1 MAQVRGTFAEL
12 YDRVEKTVKTI
23 IFDSLQELK
32 PVYKAYTNMKSSSKK
47 FERVVSVTPFG
58 DVPQKDEGQVYALDL
73 IRPGWTKDFT
83 HVEFGLGFEVTE
95 TALEDDEFDVLIRSS
110 EMLAWSARYVQ
121 EKQAAD
127 AFFNNAGPSGS
138 AQTPDGV
145 SIYNT
150 AHVLKG
156 GGTAR
161 NMLAVDADL
170 SIDSLA
176 TALQDIQ
183 LQTKMESGQLVAPI
197 DSFNLV
203 VPPGNEMLAER
214 LVSSSQ
220 LPGTAENDINP
231 VKNRKRLNIVVN
243 PLITDS
249 DSWYLNAANKRMH
262 GLTSYVR
269 VPVKLAPRQQDPFTG
284 NFIHKIRFRQS
295 WGAWMW
301 QGTFGSVGA

>member
-1 MAQVRGTFAEL
+1 MQVRGTFPDL
-12 YDRVEKTVKTI
+12 YDRIEKTVQTI
-23 IFDSLQELK
+23 IFTSLKEL
-32 PVYKAYTNMKSSSKK
+32 PAIYKQYTNMKTSSKK
-47 FERVVSVTPFG
+47 FERVLSVTPFG
-58 DVPQKDEGQVYALDL
+58 DVPQKEEGQVYALDI
-73 IRPGWTKDFT
+73 IRPGWTKDFV
-83 HVEFGLGFEVTE
+83 HVEFGLGFEITE

-127 AFFNNAGPSGS
+127 AFLNLSGPNGA

-145 SIYNT
+145 SLFNT

-197 DSFNLV
+197 TSFNLI

-214 LVSSSQ
+214 LLNSSGM
-220 LPGTAENDINP
+220 PGTAENDINP
-231 VKNRKRLNIVVN
+231 VKKSRRIELIVN
-243 PLITDS
+243 PLITDT
-249 DSWYLNAANKRMH
+249 DAWYLVAANKRMH

-269 VPVKLAPRQQDPFTG
+269 VPTKMAPKMQDPFTG
-284 NFIHKIRFRQS
+284 NFIYKIRFRQS

-301 QGTFGSVGA
+301 QGTFGSVGS

>member
-1 MAQVRGTFAEL
+1 MQVRGTFPDL
-12 YDRVEKTVKTI
+12 YDRIEKTVKTI

-32 PVYKAYTNMKSSSKK
+32 PKYKQYTNMKTSSKK
-47 FERVVSVTPFG
+47 FERVLSVTPFG
-58 DVPQKDEGQVYALDL
+58 DVPQKDEGQIYALDV
-73 IRPGWTKDFT
+73 IRPGWTKDFV
-83 HVEFGLGFEVTE
+83 HVEFGLGFEITE

-110 EMLAWSARYVQ
+110 EMLAYSARYVQ

-127 AFFNNAGPSGS
+127 AFLNLAGPSGS

-145 SIYNT
+145 SIFNQT
-150 AHVLKG
+150 HQLKG

-161 NMLAVDADL
+161 NMLSVDADL

-183 LQTKMESGQLVAPI
+183 LQTKLESGQLVAPI
-197 DSFNLV
+197 EAFYLV

-214 LVSSSQ
+214 LVSSSG
-220 LPGTAENDINP
+220 LPGTAENDVNP
-231 VKNRKRLNIVVN
+231 VKRRKRLEIIVN
-243 PLITDS
+243 PLITDT
-249 DSWYLNAANKRMH
+249 DSWYLIAQNKRMH

-269 VPVKLAPRQQDPFTG
+269 TPVKMAPRLQDPFTG
-284 NFIHKIRFRQS
+284 NFIYKIRFRQS

-301 QGTFGSVGA
+301 QGTFGSVGS

>member
-1 MAQVRGTFAEL
+1 MQVRGTFPDL
-12 YDRVEKTVKTI
+12 YDRIEKTVKTI

-32 PVYKAYTNMKSSSKK
+32 PIYKQYTNMKTSSKK
-47 FERVVSVTPFG
+47 FERVLSVTPFG

-73 IRPGWTKDFT
+73 IRPGWTKDFV
-83 HVEFGLGFEVTE
+83 HVEFGLGFEITE

-127 AFFNNAGPSGS
+127 VFFNLAGPGGS
-138 AQTPDGV
+138 SQTPDGV
-145 SIYNT
+145 SIYNGS
-150 AHVLKG
+150 HVLKG

-161 NMLAVDADL
+161 NMLAVDSDL
-170 SIDSLA
+170 SIDALS
-176 TALQDIQ
+176 TALQDVQ
-183 LQTKMESGQLVAPI
+183 LQTKMESGQIVAPI
-197 DSFNLV
+197 DSFQLV

-214 LVSSSQ
+214 LVSSSG

-231 VKNRKRLNIVVN
+231 VKARKRLSIIVN
-243 PLITDS
+243 PLITDT
-249 DSWYLNAANKRMH
+249 DSWYLLASNKRMH

-269 VPVKLAPRQQDPFTG
+269 VPTKMAPRMQDPFTG
-284 NFIHKIRFRQS
+284 NFIYKIRFRQS

-301 QGTFGSVGA
+301 QGTFGSQGA

>member
-1 MAQVRGTFAEL
+1 MQTRGNFPDL
-12 YDRVEKTVKTI
+12 YDRIEKTVRTI

-32 PVYKAYTNMKSSSKK
+32 PIYKQYTNMKSSSKK
-47 FERVVSVTPFG
+47 FERVLSVTPFG
-58 DVPQKDEGQVYALDL
+58 DVPQKDEGQVYALDI
-73 IRPGWTKDFT
+73 IRPGWTKDFV
-83 HVEFGLGFEVTE
+83 HVEFGLGFEITE

-127 AFFNNAGPSGS
+127 AFLNLSGPNGA

-145 SIYNT
+145 SIFNT

-197 DSFNLV
+197 TSFKLI
-203 VPPGNEMLAER
+203 VPPGNQMLAAR
-214 LVSSSQ
+214 LLQSSG
-220 LPGTAENDINP
+220 LPGSAENDINP
-231 VKNRKRLNIVVN
+231 VKALRQIDLVVN
-243 PLITDS
+243 PLITDT
-249 DSWYLNAANKRMH
+249 DAWYLVAANKRMH

-269 VPVKLAPRQQDPFTG
+269 VPTKMAPRMQDPFTG
-284 NFIHKIRFRQS
+284 NFIYKIRFRQS

-301 QGTFGSVGA
+301 QGVFGSVGS

>member
-1 MAQVRGTFAEL
+1 MAQVRGTAPDL
-12 YDRVEKTVKTI
+12 YDGIGKTVKTI
-23 IFDSLQELK
+23 IFDTLQELK
-32 PVYKAYTNMKSSSKK
+32 PIYKQYTNVKSSSKK
-47 FERVVSVTPFG
+47 FERVLSITPFG
-58 DVPQKDEGQVYALDL
+58 DVPQKDEGQVYALDV
-73 IRPGWTKDFT
+73 IRPGWTKDFV

-110 EMLAWSARYVQ
+110 EMLAYSARYVQ

-127 AFFNNAGPSGS
+127 AFLNLSGPNGA

-145 SIYNT
+145 SIFNT
-150 AHVLKG
+150 SHVLKG

-183 LQTKMESGQLVAPI
+183 LQTKLESGQLVAPI
-197 DSFNLV
+197 DAFQLV

-214 LVSSSQ
+214 LVSSSG

-231 VKNRKRLNIVVN
+231 VKRRKRLEIIVN
-243 PLITDS
+243 PLITDT
-249 DSWYLNAANKRMH
+249 DAWYLIAANKRLH

-269 VPVKLAPRQQDPFTG
+269 VPVKMAPRMPDPFTG
-284 NFIHKIRFRQS
+284 NLIYKIRFRQS

-301 QGTFGSVGA
+301 QGTFGSVGS

>member
-1 MAQVRGTFAEL
+1 MQTRGNFPDL
-12 YDRVEKTVKTI
+12 YDRIEKTVKTI

-32 PVYKAYTNMKSSSKK
+32 PIYKQYTNMKSSSKK
-47 FERVVSVTPFG
+47 FERVLSVTPFG
-58 DVPQKDEGQVYALDL
+58 DVPQKDEGQVYALDV
-73 IRPGWTKDFT
+73 IRPGWTKDFV
-83 HVEFGLGFEVTE
+83 HVEFGLGFEITE

-127 AFFNNAGPSGS
+127 AFLNLAFSTS

-145 SIYNT
+145 SIFNT

-197 DSFNLV
+197 ESFYLV
-203 VPPGNEMLAER
+203 VPPGNEMIAER
-214 LVSSSQ
+214 LVSSTG
-220 LPGTAENDINP
+220 LPGSADNDVNP
-231 VKNRKRLNIVVN
+231 VKRRKRLEIVVN

-249 DSWYLNAANKRMH
+249 DSWYLISSNKRMH

-269 VPVKLAPRQQDPFTG
+269 VPTKMAPKMQDPFTG
-284 NFIHKIRFRQS
+284 NFIYKIRFRQS

-301 QGTFGSVGA
+301 QGLFGSQGA

>member
-1 MAQVRGTFAEL
+1 MQARGTFPDL
-12 YDRVEKTVKTI
+12 YDRIEKTVRTI

-32 PVYKAYTNMKSSSKK
+32 PIYKQYTNMKSSSKK
-47 FERVVSVTPFG
+47 FERVLSVTPFG
-58 DVPQKDEGQVYALDL
+58 DVPQKDEGQVYALDI
-73 IRPGWTKDFT
+73 IRPGWTKDFV
-83 HVEFGLGFEVTE
+83 HVEFGLGFEITE

-127 AFFNNAGPSGS
+127 AFLNLSGPNGA

-145 SIYNT
+145 SIFNT

-197 DSFNLV
+197 TSFKLV
-203 VPPGNEMLAER
+203 VPPGNQMLAAR
-214 LVSSSQ
+214 LLQSSGM
-220 LPGTAENDINP
+220 PGSAENDINP
-231 VKNRKRLNIVVN
+231 VKALRTIELVVN
-243 PLITDS
+243 PLITDT
-249 DSWYLNAANKRMH
+249 DAWYLIAANKRMH

-269 VPVKLAPRQQDPFTG
+269 VPTKMAPRMQDPFTG
-284 NFIHKIRFRQS
+284 NFIYKIRFRQS

-301 QGTFGSVGA
+301 QGTFGSVGS

>member
-1 MAQVRGTFAEL
+1 MAQVRGTFTEL
-12 YDRVEKTVKTI
+12 YDRVEKTVRTI
-23 IFDSLQELK
+23 IFDALQEL
-32 PVYKAYTNMKSSSKK
+32 PAIYKEYTNMKSSSKK

-58 DVPQKDEGQVYALDL
+58 DVPQKPEGEIYALDL

-95 TALEDDEFDVLIRSS
+95 TALEDDEFDVLIRSA

-127 AFFNNAGPSGS
+127 SFFNLAGPSGAS
-138 AQTPDGV
+138 QTPDGV
-145 SIYNT
+145 SLYNT

-170 SIDSLA
+170 SIDALT

-183 LQTKMESGQLVAPI
+183 LQTKMESGQLVSPI
-197 DSFNLV
+197 TSFTLV

-214 LVSSSQ
+214 LVSSTG
-220 LPGTAENDINP
+220 LPGTAENDINAI
-231 VKNRKRLNIVVN
+231 KRRRSIDIVVN
-243 PLITDS
+243 PLITDT
-249 DSWYLNAANKRMH
+249 DSWYFLAKNKRMH

-269 VPVKLAPRQQDPFTG
+269 VPTKMAPRLQDPFTG
-284 NFIHKIRFRQS
+284 NFIYKIRFRQS

>member
-1 MAQVRGTFAEL
+1 MAQVRGTFPDL
-12 YDRVEKTVKTI
+12 YDRIEKTVQTI
-23 IFDSLQELK
+23 IFTSLKEL
-32 PVYKAYTNMKSSSKK
+32 PAIYKQYTNMRTSSKK
-47 FERVVSVTPFG
+47 FERVLSVTPFG
-58 DVPQKDEGQVYALDL
+58 DVPQKDEGQVYALDI
-73 IRPGWTKDFT
+73 IRPGWTKDFV
-83 HVEFGLGFEVTE
+83 HVEFGLGFEITE

-127 AFFNNAGPSGS
+127 AFLNLSGPNGAATS
-138 AQTPDGV
+138 PDGV
-145 SIYNT
+145 SIFNT

-197 DSFNLV
+197 SDFDMI

-214 LVSSSQ
+214 LISSSG

-231 VKNRKRLNIVVN
+231 VRKRKRLNLIVN
-243 PLITDS
+243 PLITDT
-249 DSWYLNAANKRMH
+249 DAWYLVASNKRMH

-269 VPVKLAPRQQDPFTG
+269 TPTKMAPKMQDPFTG
-284 NFIHKIRFRQS
+284 NFIYKIRFRQS

-301 QGTFGSVGA
+301 QGTFGSVGS

>member
-1 MAQVRGTFAEL
+1 MAQVRGSFPDL
-12 YDRVEKTVKTI
+12 YDRIEKTVKTI
-23 IFDSLQELK
+23 IFDTLQELK
-32 PVYKAYTNMKSSSKK
+32 PIYKEYTNMKSSSKK
-47 FERVVSVTPFG
+47 FERVLSVTPFG

-73 IRPGWTKDFT
+73 IRPGWTKDFV
-83 HVEFGLGFEVTE
+83 HVEFGLGFEITE

-127 AFFNNAGPSGS
+127 AFLNLSGPNGS

-145 SIYNT
+145 SIFNT

-197 DSFNLV
+197 SEFNLV

-214 LVSSSQ
+214 LVSSSG

-231 VKNRKRLNIVVN
+231 VKRRKRLNIIVN
-243 PLITDS
+243 PLITDT
-249 DSWYLNAANKRMH
+249 DAWYLIAANKRMH

-269 VPVKLAPRQQDPFTG
+269 IPTKMAPKMQDPFTG
-284 NFIHKIRFRQS
+284 NFIYKIRFRQS

-301 QGTFGSVGA
+301 QGLFGSVGS

>member
-1 MAQVRGTFAEL
+1 MQVRGNFPDL
-12 YDRVEKTVKTI
+12 YDRIQKTVNTI

-32 PVYKAYTNMKSSSKK
+32 PIFKKYTNMKTSSKK
-47 FERVVSVTPFG
+47 FERVLSVTPFG
-58 DVPQKDEGQVYALDL
+58 DVPQKDEGQVYALDV
-73 IRPGWTKDFT
+73 IRPGWTKDFV

-110 EMLAWSARYVQ
+110 EMLAYSARYVQ

-127 AFFNNAGPSGS
+127 AFLNLSGPGGA

-145 SIYNT
+145 SIFNS

-183 LQTKMESGQLVAPI
+183 LQTKLESGQLVAPI
-197 DSFNLV
+197 ESFFLV

-214 LVSSSQ
+214 LVSSSG
-220 LPGTAENDINP
+220 LPGTAENDVNP
-231 VKNRKRLNIVVN
+231 VKRRKRLEIVVN
-243 PLITDS
+243 PLITDT
-249 DSWYLNAANKRMH
+249 DAWYLIAANKRMH

-269 VPVKLAPRQQDPFTG
+269 TPIKMAPRQQDPFTG
-284 NFIHKIRFRQS
+284 NFIYKIRFRQS

-301 QGTFGSVGA
+301 QGTFGSVGS

>member
-1 MAQVRGTFAEL
+1 MSQVRGTFPDL
-12 YDRVEKTVKTI
+12 YDRIEKQVKTI
-23 IFDSLQELK
+23 IFDTLIELK
-32 PVYKAYTNMKSSSKK
+32 PIYKDYTNMKTSSKK
-47 FERVVSVTPFG
+47 FERVLSVTPFG

-73 IRPGWTKDFT
+73 IRPGWTKDFV

-95 TALEDDEFDVLIRSS
+95 TALEDDEFDVLIRSA

-127 AFFNNAGPSGS
+127 AFLNLSGPNGS
-138 AQTPDGV
+138 AQSPDGV
-145 SIYNT
+145 SIFNT

-197 DSFNLV
+197 TSFKLI
-203 VPPGNEMLAER
+203 VPPGNQMLAAR
-214 LVSSSQ
+214 LLQSSG

-231 VKNRKRLNIVVN
+231 VKALRTLELVVN
-243 PLITDS
+243 PLITDT
-249 DSWYLNAANKRMH
+249 DAWYLVAANKRMH

-269 VPVKLAPRQQDPFTG
+269 VPTKMAPKMQDPFTG
-284 NFIHKIRFRQS
+284 NFIYKIRFRQS

-301 QGTFGSVGA
+301 QGLFGSVGS

>member
-1 MAQVRGTFAEL
+1 MQTRGNFPDL
-12 YDRVEKTVKTI
+12 YDRIEKTVKTI

-32 PVYKAYTNMKSSSKK
+32 PIYKQYTNMKSSSKK
-47 FERVVSVTPFG
+47 FERVLSVTPFG
-58 DVPQKDEGQVYALDL
+58 DVPQKDEGQVYALDV
-73 IRPGWTKDFT
+73 IRPGWTKDFV
-83 HVEFGLGFEVTE
+83 HVEFGLGFEITE

-127 AFFNNAGPSGS
+127 AFLNLAFSSA

-145 SIYNT
+145 SIFNST
-150 AHVLKG
+150 HVLKG

-161 NMLAVDADL
+161 NMLAVDADI

-176 TALQDIQ
+176 TALQDVQ

-197 DSFNLV
+197 ESFYLV
-203 VPPGNEMLAER
+203 VPPGNEMIAER
-214 LVSSSQ
+214 LVSSSG
-220 LPGTAENDINP
+220 LPGTADNDVNP
-231 VKNRKRLNIVVN
+231 VKRRKRLEIVVN
-243 PLITDS
+243 PLITDA
-249 DSWYLNAANKRMH
+249 DSWYLISSNKRMH

-269 VPVKLAPRQQDPFTG
+269 VPTKMAPRMQDPFTG
-284 NFIHKIRFRQS
+284 NFIYKIRFRQS

-301 QGTFGSVGA
+301 QGLFGSQGA

>member
-1 MAQVRGTFAEL
+1 MQTRGNFPDL
-12 YDRVEKTVKTI
+12 YDRIEKTVRTI
-23 IFDSLQELK
+23 IFDSLSELK
-32 PVYKAYTNMKSSSKK
+32 PIYKQYTNMKSSSKK
-47 FERVVSVTPFG
+47 FERVLSVTPFG
-58 DVPQKDEGQVYALDL
+58 DVPQKEEGQVYALDI
-73 IRPGWTKDFT
+73 IRPGWTKDFV
-83 HVEFGLGFEVTE
+83 HVEFGLGFEITE

-127 AFFNNAGPSGS
+127 AFLNLAGPNGA

-145 SIYNT
+145 SIFNT

-161 NMLAVDADL
+161 NMLSVDADL

-197 DSFNLV
+197 TSFKLI
-203 VPPGNEMLAER
+203 VPPGNQMLAAR
-214 LVSSSQ
+214 LLQSSG
-220 LPGTAENDINP
+220 LPGSAENDINP
-231 VKNRKRLNIVVN
+231 VKALRQIDLVVN
-243 PLITDS
+243 PLITDT
-249 DSWYLNAANKRMH
+249 DSWYLVAANKRMH

-269 VPVKLAPRQQDPFTG
+269 VPTKMAPRMQDPFTG
-284 NFIHKIRFRQS
+284 NFIYKIRFRQS

-301 QGTFGSVGA
+301 QGTFGSVGS